1 MTSKLKFLVA
11 ASTISVAL
19 MSSNSAYAVGTLTG
33 TDILN
38 QATVNYNVGAVP
50 QTAETASDTFKVDRK
65 VIFTVAEAATT
76 GTTPVVPGEQ
86 NAVTRFQVD
95 NDSNDTLD
103 FDLAVAQLAGG
114 TAEHGGT
121 DNLDVQICTTPV
133 SCTPGVQYFVDNQS
147 SGTIGVYDA
156 GIDTATTIDN
166 LAPDDDIFVFVIGDI
181 ALTAPSGAVAG
192 VTLTGTAKNDDG
204 SAITAATDSDANTS
218 AEQTIFADA
227 GRDGIESDG
236 DDYTVT
242 AADLTVTKLSRVV
255 SDGVSVTN
263 PKAIPG
269 AVVEYCIVVSNAGTA
284 TGTASSVVVSDDL
297 ATLTDV
303 TYVASSGKIDGTV
316 VSGST
321 CTPGTTNASYT
332 GGANGIVSGTLTD
345 IAPGETRTLVFQVTI
360 D

>member
-1 MTSKLKFLVA
+1 M
-11 ASTISVAL
+11 
-19 MSSNSAYAVGTLTG
+19 
-33 TDILN
+33 
-38 QATVNYNVGAVP
+38 
-50 QTAETASDTFKVDRK
+50 
-65 VIFTVAEAATT
+65 
-76 GTTPVVPGEQ
+76 
-86 NAVTRFQVD
+86 
-95 NDSNDTLD
+95 
-103 FDLAVAQLAGG
+103 
-114 TAEHGGT
+114 
-121 DNLDVQICTTPV
+121 
-133 SCTPGVQYFVDNQS
+133 
-147 SGTIGVYDA
+147 
-156 GIDTATTIDN
+156 
-166 LAPDDDIFVFVIGDI
+166 FVFVIGDI